1 LIGGNTHAPAVMI
14 AEKCADY
21 VLAAD
26 GAAATFSSATT
37 EALAAAT

>member
-1 LIGGNTHAPAVMI
+1 MI

-21 VLAAD
+21 VLAA
-26 GAAATFSSATT
+26 GTAAATFSSATT